1 MTGPKTNEREGT
13 RAFLRSAPMSAYKI
27 REVLD
32 LIRGEEVGRAAE
44 ILQFCERGAAD
55 TVAKV
60 LASAVANAANNDE
73 QDPEELFVSACFA
86 DEGKT
91 QRRMRPR
98 ARGRA
103 TRIRK
108 RSAHITVIVSRLPED
123 RLARL
128 RARRASEQAAR
139 RGRRGAGR
147 GGAAPDRARRVRRSG
162 GEVAPDLHEHD
173 MEELLTDAP
182 EHEPVAEGV
191 ADAELEA
198 GIVDPEAAAVELDER
213 GTAEAGAGQVTE
225 AAAVEHH
232 GAAEDAEEA
241 GIVDEDAAAIEAAE
255 DREAE
260 QGDQPEEP
268 GPERPDEREPGP
280 ERPSERE
287 EGE

>member
-32 LIRGEEVGRAAE
+32 LIRGQEVGRAAE
-44 ILQFCERGAAD
+44 ILQFCERGAAE
-55 TVAKV
+55 TVGKV
-60 LASAVANAANNDE
+60 LASAVANAANNDD
-73 QDPEELFVSACFA
+73 QDPEELFVSACYA

-108 RSAHITVIVSRLPED
+108 RSAHITIIVSRLPED

-128 RARRASEQAAR
+128 RARRAAEQAAR
-139 RGRRGAGR
+139 RSRRGGGR
-147 GGAAPDRARRVRRSG
+147 GAAPDRGRRTRRRG
-162 GEVAPDLHEHD
+162 ADAPVTE
-173 MEELLTDAP
+173 AP
-182 EHEPVAEGV
+182 EHEPVAPGL

-198 GIVDPEAAAVELDER
+198 GIVDPQAAAIELDEY
-213 GTAEAGAGQVTE
+213 GTEEAGAGGEPGIGST
-225 AAAVEHH
+225 AP
-232 GAAEDAEEA
+232 EEA
-241 GIVDEDAAAIEAAE
+241 
-255 DREAE
+255 EAE
-260 QGDQPEEP
+260 GPADGEVVPTEGSS
-268 GPERPDEREPGP
+268 GPEG
-280 ERPSERE
+280 STERE